1 MFNKIYNL
9 LKKIPVISHVL
20 ARFYSLENA
29 ISRLERQVSNA
40 IQNDF
45 IKENKINLDDYHLYA
60 YFKNV
65 RAHLKVMDVTEANH
79 NYVRIG
85 EQDFD
90 GGYTMLENFQDS
102 IAYSF
107 GICDDVS
114 WDAHMAKKGI
124 QVFMYDHT
132 IKGLPYN
139 HKNFHF
145 NRIGILGNP
154 EDSCSNMKTMSELIE
169 LNGHSKNKNLI
180 LKMDVEGWEWEFL
193 NYASEKT
200 LDQFSQIVFEFH
212 DLTNPDMENKIIPAL
227 QKLNNTHQLVHVHAN
242 NLHPASYLADIML
255 PPVLEATYLRRVDF
269 DFSESKR
276 FFPQKIDVQNT
287 KRWHEVILG
296 KWN

>member
-1 MFNKIYNL
+1 
-9 LKKIPVISHVL
+9 
-20 ARFYSLENA
+20 
-29 ISRLERQVSNA
+29 
-40 IQNDF
+40 
-45 IKENKINLDDYHLYA
+45 
-60 YFKNV
+60 
-65 RAHLKVMDVTEANH
+65 
-79 NYVRIG
+79 
-85 EQDFD
+85 
-90 GGYTMLENFQDS
+90 
-102 IAYSF
+102 
-107 GICDDVS
+107 
-114 WDAHMAKKGI
+114 
-124 QVFMYDHT
+124 
-132 IKGLPYN
+132 
-139 HKNFHF
+139 
-145 NRIGILGNP
+145 
-154 EDSCSNMKTMSELIE
+154 MSELIE

-242 NLHPASYLADIML
+242 NLHPASYLADVML

-269 DFSESKR
+269 DFIESKR